1 MPIAATV
8 QARPAPHREIRKSL
22 RYQHRVSFPDSL
34 ATPRSTFKGRR
45 LSSPKT
51 IQNQSL
57 TRTALNLWSAE
68 VWRQTA
74 EREKFRAPRGSP
86 QCGGFAANARHYW
99 RFERAKNGGRK
110 LSEAGLA
117 EREGFEPSIR
127 FPVYT
132 LSKRAPSATR
142 PPLRRALVRAGEA
155 AGGRGGADYSE
166 GRPPDNPRIAPQT
179 ALFCDQAANRTA
191 PVPVAS

>member
-8 QARPAPHREIRKSL
+8 QARPAPHREIRKFL

-74 EREKFRAPRGSP
+74 EREKLRAPRGSP

-117 EREGFEPSIR
+117 E
-127 FPVYT
+127 
-132 LSKRAPSATR
+132 
-142 PPLRRALVRAGEA
+142 GEELTSN
-155 AGGRGGADYSE
+155 GLLIC
-166 GRPPDNPRIAPQT
+166 NPRSCFRKANSYPTMPLKNCCFLPLHWIA
-179 ALFCDQAANRTA
+179 
-191 PVPVAS
+191 V